1 MILYAHNIIVRCR
14 FKMSKKDEFKSLV
27 GSINMVKN
35 MVESIVA
42 AVQDRFKDY
51 DNVVVSLKERLDKL
65 EAQAGQSSTSQAVP
79 TDAAGLVNKMDQL
92 TKRMDSLNERILLIE
107 ATKSVQDEA
116 VVEPTDV
123 QAIKEIAAEPVPAA
137 VPESV
142 PAAVPESVPAAVP
155 ESVPAATPEKEVTS
169 IPAPPTPESIPTPS
183 AEVPSAPPAESVEE
197 VELPKVAPTA
207 PPTEVPAPPAPKPA
221 TQVAEAVE
229 RDVSPISKQVSGSI
243 PMPPKKDGGTE
254 VAEIQPS
261 VLKTEDEE
269 PTVPEEGKSAEIF
282 GEAVSGDKAE
292 LLKALKKLEDL

>member
-1 MILYAHNIIVRCR
+1 MVLYVHSIIVSCR

-35 MVESIVA
+35 MVESIVS

-65 EAQAGQSSTSQAVP
+65 ETQAGQTSQAVP
-79 TDAAGLVNKMDQL
+79 TDAVGIANRIEQL

-107 ATKSVQDEA
+107 ATKSVHEEV
-116 VVEPTDV
+116 VVESTDV
-123 QAIKEIAAEPVPAA
+123 QAIKEIAAEVPAA
-137 VPESV
+137 PASAPTPVPEV
-142 PAAVPESVPAAVP
+142 IETVAEIELPIEA
-155 ESVPAATPEKEVTS
+155 PEKEITS
-169 IPAPPTPESIPTPS
+169 IPAPPTPESIPAPS
-183 AEVPSAPPAESVEE
+183 AEIPSAPPAQEIEE
-197 VELPKVAPTA
+197 IELPKVIPTAPPGDVPAPTA
-207 PPTEVPAPPAPKPA
+207 PTPA
-221 TQVAEAVE
+221 TQVAETVE

-243 PMPPKKDGGTE
+243 PMPPKQTE
-254 VAEIQPS
+254 TTEATQIQPS
-261 VLKTEDEE
+261 VLKTEDDE

>member
-1 MILYAHNIIVRCR
+1 
-14 FKMSKKDEFKSLV
+14 MSKKDEFKSLV

-35 MVESIVA
+35 MVESIVS

-65 EAQAGQSSTSQAVP
+65 EAQAGQSATPQAV
-79 TDAAGLVNKMDQL
+79 TGDAANLVNKIEQL
-92 TKRMDSLNERILLIE
+92 TRRMDSLNERILLIE
-107 ATKSVQDEA
+107 ATKSVSDET

-123 QAIKEIAAEPVPAA
+123 QAIKEIAAEAPST

-142 PAAVPESVPAAVP
+142 SVPEPEATEAVAEIPADA
-155 ESVPAATPEKEVTS
+155 PEKEISS
-169 IPAPPTPESIPTPS
+169 IPAPPAPESIPAPS
-183 AEVPSAPPAESVEE
+183 AEIPSAPPTQEVKEAEPPTVT
-197 VELPKVAPTA
+197 PTA
-207 PPTEVPAPPAPKPA
+207 PPTDVPAPPSPKPA
-221 TQVAEAVE
+221 TQVAEDVE

-243 PMPPKKDGGTE
+243 PMPPKQESASG

-261 VLKTEDEE
+261 VLQTDEE
-269 PTVPEEGKSAEIF
+269 PKAPEEGKSAEIF

>member
-1 MILYAHNIIVRCR
+1 MILYAHSIILSCR

-35 MVESIVA
+35 MVESIVS

-65 EAQAGQSSTSQAVP
+65 EAQEGQSTSTQAVP
-79 TDAAGLVNKMDQL
+79 ADATGFINRIEQL

-107 ATKSVQDEA
+107 ATKSVHDET

-123 QAIKEIAAEPVPAA
+123 QAIKEIAAEVPSTIPAPIPTPVPEEAEA
-137 VPESV
+137 IAEFEIPTE
-142 PAAVPESVPAAVP
+142 A
-155 ESVPAATPEKEVTS
+155 PEKELTS
-169 IPAPPTPESIPTPS
+169 IPAPPTPESIPVPG
-183 AEVPSAPPAESVEE
+183 AEIPSAPPIQKIDE
-197 VELPKVAPTA
+197 VEFPKVAPIA
-207 PPTEVPAPPAPKPA
+207 PSAEIPAPPAPKPA
-221 TQVAEAVE
+221 TQVTEDVE

-243 PMPPKKDGGTE
+243 PMPPKKEG
-254 VAEIQPS
+254 VADATEIQPS
-261 VLKTEDEE
+261 VLKTEEDA
-269 PTVPEEGKSAEIF
+269 TVPEEGKSAEIF

>member
-1 MILYAHNIIVRCR
+1 MILYAYNIIVNCR

-35 MVESIVA
+35 MVESIVS

-65 EAQAGQSSTSQAVP
+65 EAQAGQSTSTQAVP
-79 TDAAGLVNKMDQL
+79 ADATGLGNKIEQL
-92 TKRMDSLNERILLIE
+92 IKRMDSLNERILLIE
-107 ATKSVQDEA
+107 ATKSVHDET

-123 QAIKEIAAEPVPAA
+123 QAIKEIAAEAPSAVSAPVPIP
-137 VPESV
+137 VPEETEAIAEFEIPTEV
-142 PAAVPESVPAAVP
+142 
-155 ESVPAATPEKEVTS
+155 PEKELTS
-169 IPAPPTPESIPTPS
+169 IPAPPTPESIPAPS
-183 AEVPSAPPAESVEE
+183 AEIPSAPPIQKIDE

-207 PPTEVPAPPAPKPA
+207 SPTEIPAPPAPKPA
-221 TQVAEAVE
+221 TQVIEDVE

-243 PMPPKKDGGTE
+243 PMPPKKEGVTDTT
-254 VAEIQPS
+254 EIQPS
-261 VLKTEDEE
+261 VLKTDEDA
-269 PTVPEEGKSAEIF
+269 TVPEEGKSAEIF

>member
-1 MILYAHNIIVRCR
+1 MVLYAYSTIVRCR

-35 MVESIVA
+35 MVESIVS
-42 AVQDRFKDY
+42 AVQDRFEDY

-65 EAQAGQSSTSQAVP
+65 ESQAGQSATAQAVSP
-79 TDAAGLVNKMDQL
+79 DAAGLVNRLEQL

-107 ATKSVQDEA
+107 ATKSVHEET

-123 QAIKEIAAEPVPAA
+123 QAIKEIAAEAPSA
-137 VPESV
+137 VPEPTPTPV
-142 PAAVPESVPAAVP
+142 QGETEAFVEFETPAEV
-155 ESVPAATPEKEVTS
+155 PEKEIISIPTPPTTDS
-169 IPAPPTPESIPTPS
+169 IPAPTTE
-183 AEVPSAPPAESVEE
+183 APPVSPTEE
-197 VELPKVAPTA
+197 IELPKAAPTV
-207 PPTEVPAPPAPKPA
+207 PPTEVPAPPTPKPA
-221 TQVAEAVE
+221 TQVTEEVE

-243 PMPPKKDGGTE
+243 PMPPKQSEVAE

-261 VLKTEDEE
+261 VLKTEEE